1 MLHPIVI
8 NENGKRRTIY
18 RKIWDVN
25 YNKGRACTKA
35 WIRYKRKELRVKLID
50 SEWRIDN
57 RVVERMSGSPFAMI
71 LMGLDG

>member
-1 MLHPIVI
+1 MH
-8 NENGKRRTIY
+8 E
-18 RKIWDVN
+18 
-25 YNKGRACTKA
+25 A

-50 SEWRIDN
+50 SEWRID

>member
-1 MLHPIVI
+1 MH
-8 NENGKRRTIY
+8 E
-18 RKIWDVN
+18 
-25 YNKGRACTKA
+25 A